1 MKRKRRSGGSC
12 WKTFLQP
19 RIVPIPWRDVGL
31 AVRHGA
37 SLRRD
42 CQLRGGTVSETRLL
56 YPKHMQVQKK
66 SQVSLPCPDG
76 TAPRLDVVCP
86 SSHHLPFFSDSR
98 LWSSGGGSRDYTSAR
113 CSALGLKGGGECS
126 WLTGLSLG
134 TGHVLPLPGVCT
146 HILTHTHALTHTHTS
161 YGATGY
167 CFSSAVDD
175 AALCLS
181 LLGISGYTQAYLG
194 IWESGNDL

>member
-1 MKRKRRSGGSC
+1 MVIR
-12 WKTFLQP
+12 
-19 RIVPIPWRDVGL
+19 
-31 AVRHGA
+31 
-37 SLRRD
+37 
-42 CQLRGGTVSETRLL
+42 
-56 YPKHMQVQKK
+56 
-66 SQVSLPCPDG
+66 
-76 TAPRLDVVCP
+76 
-86 SSHHLPFFSDSR
+86 
-98 LWSSGGGSRDYTSAR
+98 GGSRDYTSAR

-194 IWESGNDL
+194 TTCNLLCLHKPDQGASISPFLEGTSPLAIFLRIRPPGYLHAKYTDPPRGASAMNSSTHPCWSSIDRPAQAAQAAQQAGPSNPPLADSPAYLFISPEPPRDV